1 MEFEPLPETSQKIE
15 DNIKIKK
22 ENQSRKSKPKSKLH
36 RRMKTQIKDWLLSL
50 ENRKLNAKTW

>member
-1 MEFEPLPETSQKIE
+1 MEFEPLPETSQKME

-22 ENQSRKSKPKSKLH
+22 ENQSRKSKPKYKLH

>member
-36 RRMKTQIKDWLLSL
+36 RGMKTQIKDWLLSL